1 MSLALSICKLHLFL
15 LCNNKWIAVFNL
27 YIFILFGAAAAAAAT
42 VTVTIPL
49 TNMDAL
55 L

>member
-27 YIFILFGAAAAAAAT
+27 YIFILFGAAAAAAT